1 MKWLDAS
8 GRWGQ
13 LTSDVLPYHL
23 PTTRVSSS
31 MTVWQGGGEVCTHEH
46 VRTLFVVGKFDGDS
60 LPPTWTPSQ
69 VYTAKLLYLLT
80 TMLVDKR

>member
-1 MKWLDAS
+1 
-8 GRWGQ
+8 
-13 LTSDVLPYHL
+13 
-23 PTTRVSSS
+23 